1 MSELDL
7 MNITEHLTDEELK
20 RFKWH
25 LKNEKVDDIE
35 PIKAAQLSKAER
47 EEIVDL
53 MCQKYEVMRASE
65 VMKSILK
72 KLNRNDLAAKL
83 SKIMGTE
90 DPSPVETAKAQ
101 SHTAAA
107 GDKDKMMSIR
117 SKFVEKVSVAVIRKL
132 MDKLLEN
139 NMITDDEM
147 DLVCANP
154 NRVEKARELFDTV
167 RRKGPAASSALITA
181 LCEDDQCLA
190 RELNLM

>member
-90 DPSPVETAKAQ
+90 DP
-101 SHTAAA
+101 
-107 GDKDKMMSIR
+107 
-117 SKFVEKVSVAVIRKL
+117 
-132 MDKLLEN
+132 LLEQRGWTQSSRSCN
-139 NMITDDEM
+139 ICKS
-147 DLVCANP
+147 L
-154 NRVEKARELFDTV
+154 RRLFNVKCCFKNTNSTHLSL
-167 RRKGPAASSALITA
+167 KMQFLGPTLKSRQTLGGI
-181 LCEDDQCLA
+181 
-190 RELNLM
+190 R

>member
-1 MSELDL
+1 

-90 DPSPVETAKAQ
+90 
-101 SHTAAA
+101 
-107 GDKDKMMSIR
+107 G
-117 SKFVEKVSVAVIRKL
+117 
-132 MDKLLEN
+132 
-139 NMITDDEM
+139 
-147 DLVCANP
+147 
-154 NRVEKARELFDTV
+154 
-167 RRKGPAASSALITA
+167 
-181 LCEDDQCLA
+181 
-190 RELNLM
+190 

>member
-1 MSELDL
+1 
-7 MNITEHLTDEELK
+7 
-20 RFKWH
+20 
-25 LKNEKVDDIE
+25 
-35 PIKAAQLSKAER
+35 
-47 EEIVDL
+47 
-53 MCQKYEVMRASE
+53 
-65 VMKSILK
+65 
-72 KLNRNDLAAKL
+72 
-83 SKIMGTE
+83 
-90 DPSPVETAKAQ
+90 
-101 SHTAAA
+101 
-107 GDKDKMMSIR
+107 MMSIR

-147 DLVCANP
+147 DLVCAKP